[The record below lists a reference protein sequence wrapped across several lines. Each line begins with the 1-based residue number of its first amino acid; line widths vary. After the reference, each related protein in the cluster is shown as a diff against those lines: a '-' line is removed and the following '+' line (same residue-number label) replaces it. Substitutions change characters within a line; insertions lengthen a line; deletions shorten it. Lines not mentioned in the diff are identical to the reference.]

1 MIQQSHFCVYIYTE
15 EKKSEK
21 KKRYMHSYVHSSIIY
36 SSWGVEATKCMWI
49 DGLMDKRKC
58 AYTVEY
64 YLALKKNEILSFA
77 AIWMILEDTMLGEV
91 N

>member
-1 MIQQSHFCVYIYTE
+1 
-15 EKKSEK
+15 
-21 KKRYMHSYVHSSIIY
+21 
-36 SSWGVEATKCMWI
+36 
-49 DGLMDKRKC
+49 MDKRKC

-91 N
+91 NQTKTKPHGMTYIWSLPKIGKYLR